1 MNKSILFSALL
12 GLFSQGLHAQ
22 YDPTQ
27 QWNGKIGKTLPESQP
42 YKAEPIVK
50 ATKGAPNVVWILLD
64 DVGFG
69 AISSFG
75 GLIQTPTFDSLA
87 NNGLK
92 YTNFHTT
99 AICSPTRATL
109 ITGRNQHSA
118 HMGLFPETA
127 VNYPGYDARIPF
139 EKATIAEVL
148 RENGY
153 NTFALGKWH
162 ITPVNEAT
170 QAGPF
175 NRWPTGRGFDK
186 YYGFLYGETDQ
197 FHPQLVE
204 GTTPVET
211 DNGTHLNT
219 LLADKAIKYI
229 TDQKSTSPDKP
240 FFLYLATG
248 AGHAPHQVEK
258 EWIDKYKGKFD
269 QGWDYY
275 REQVLANQKKLGIVP
290 QNVVLPPHNPGI
302 KSWDSLSVDEKKLF
316 TRFFEVY
323 AGFISQTDYEIGRIV
338 KHLKKLNQLDNTLIV
353 LVVGDNGASKEGTFG
368 GVVNGLGEYF
378 EGNRENSGPKYD
390 ERIKNLLKSYDKIG
404 TEYSSP
410 NYPLG
415 WAQATNTPFRYW
427 KQDANSEG
435 GTRNPL
441 IVFYPKG
448 IKDKG
453 GIRDQYTHV
462 NSVWPTTVELIGA
475 KVPQV
480 INGYVQEPAEGI
492 SLGYTIDN
500 PKAPSRHNV
509 QYYEISGTRSIYK
522 DGWKA
527 GTLHKPG
534 TPFEKDKWEL
544 YNLNEDYNERFDL
557 AAKNPE
563 KLKELQDIFDSEAQK
578 YNVYPLKDG
587 LSTSFGAGQSA
598 YEGQSTV
605 VLYPGVAQIFG
616 ASGPSLTARPFSI
629 TADVEIT
636 DKTNEGALLAVG
648 SRFEGF
654 SFFVKEGKLQ
664 VAHNHNSKVTYL
676 VSDRPVPTG
685 KVALRFDFNFTQ
697 PKAQGESAGKEILY
711 INNQK
716 VAEKDITPV
725 HAYIFAYDEG
735 LDVGR
740 DQLTPVADKY
750 KSPFK
755 FTGKLNNITINY
767 PQNNREAQE
776 KSRE

>member
-50 ATKGAPNVVWILLD
+50 ASKGAPNVVWILLD

-87 NNGLK
+87 NNGLR

-99 AICSPTRATL
+99 AICSPTRASL

-127 VNYPGYDARIPF
+127 INYPGYDGRIPF

-153 NTFALGKWH
+153 STYALGKWH
-162 ITPVNEAT
+162 ITPVKEAT

-258 EWIDKYKGKFD
+258 AWIDKYKGKFD
-269 QGWDYY
+269 QGWDNY
-275 REQVLANQKKLGIVP
+275 REQVLANQKKLGLVP

-302 KSWDSLSVDEKKLF
+302 KEWNTLSADEKKLF
-316 TRFFEVY
+316 TKFFEVY

-353 LVVGDNGASKEGTFG
+353 LVIGDNGASKEGTFG

-378 EGNRENSGPKYD
+378 EGNKDSSGPKYD

-441 IVFYPKG
+441 IIFYPKG

-462 NSVWPTTVELIGA
+462 NSIWPTTVELAGA

-500 PKAPSRHNV
+500 PKAPSRHTI
-509 QYYEISGTRSIYK
+509 QYFEISGTRSIYK

-527 GTLHKPG
+527 GTLHQPG
-534 TPFEKDKWEL
+534 TPFDKDKWEL

-557 AAKNPE
+557 ASKNPE
-563 KLKELQDIFDSEAQK
+563 KLKELQDIFDSEAIK

-587 LSTSFGAGQSA
+587 LSSNFGAGQSA

-654 SFFVKEGKLQ
+654 SFFIKEGKLQ
-664 VAHNHNSKVTYL
+664 VAHNHNSNITYL
-676 VSDRPVPTG
+676 VSDRPVPSG
-685 KVALRFDFNFTQ
+685 KVSLRFDFNFTQ
-697 PKAQGESAGKEILY
+697 PKVQGESAGKEILY

-716 VAEKDITPV
+716 VAEKDITPI

-767 PQNNREAQE
+767 PQNNREARE
-776 KSRE
+776 KSGE